1 MTLVHYARAGLAL
14 EDVRSIE
21 QVTFKESNPHSWHK
35 KPRGLWVSV
44 LGADDWRAFC
54 VGRSDPHNHFVR
66 DLAVATEIV
75 LVDGA
80 NVPVIGTFEQLRAFG
95 DRYELVPQPFDYG
108 GATRGWLDWI
118 KAATE
123 IDGVIIAPWQEEAAL
138 FDMQLFWYHGW
149 DCASGVVWNRAAIAA
164 CIPRPDLAI
173 APGSVP
179 CSTA

>member
-1 MTLVHYARAGLAL
+1 MTLVHYARTGLAL

-21 QVTFKESNPHSWHK
+21 QVAFDERHPHSWHK

-44 LGADDWRAFC
+44 LGDRDWRSFC
-54 VGRSDPHNHFVR
+54 LDRSEGHFAH

-80 NVPVIGTFEQLRAFG
+80 NVPVIGAIGQLRVFG

-108 GATRGWLDWI
+108 GAARGWLDWI

-138 FDMQLFWYHGW
+138 FDMRLFWYQGW
-149 DCASGVVWNRAAIAA
+149 DCASGVIWNRAAIAA

-173 APGSVP
+173 APGSVSCP
-179 CSTA
+179 TA